1 MGRIVKY
8 QTSLEDA
15 DLDHIYYRALQ
26 EEGEENFRPGFFMKI
41 PSTELISFEEL
52 NEKYELAFAD
62 YKEYIAGKNPQYL
75 T

>member
-8 QTSLEDA
+8 QTSLKDA
-15 DLDHIYYRALQ
+15 DLDHIYYRASQ
-26 EEGEENFRPGFFMKI
+26 EEGEENFRPGFFMKT

-62 YKEYIAGKNPQYL
+62 YNEYIAGKNPQYL